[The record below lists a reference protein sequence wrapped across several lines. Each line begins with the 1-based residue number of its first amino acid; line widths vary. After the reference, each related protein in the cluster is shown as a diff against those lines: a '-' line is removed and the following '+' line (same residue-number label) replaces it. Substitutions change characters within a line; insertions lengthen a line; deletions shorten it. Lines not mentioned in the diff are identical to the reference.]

1 MILHITT
8 QMELIKLDKSIVL
21 KRQTDGKITLWQLAR
36 IYIYTLPFATLDMIL
51 KNANFQMPFLR
62 DKIPKLQGGR
72 SKHLIESPMF
82 ICSFIHCSPGY
93 VLNS

>member
-21 KRQTDGKITLWQLAR
+21 KRQKDGKITLWQLAR

-62 DKIPKLQGGR
+62 DKMPKLQGGR
-72 SKHLIESPMF
+72 GKHLFESPMF

>member
-51 KNANFQMPFLR
+51 KMPIFKCHFFEIKCR
-62 DKIPKLQGGR
+62 NYKG
-72 SKHLIESPMF
+72 
-82 ICSFIHCSPGY
+82 
-93 VLNS
+93 

>member
-51 KNANFQMPFLR
+51 KNANFQMPFFR
-62 DKIPKLQGGR
+62 DKMPKLQGV
-72 SKHLIESPMF
+72 E
-82 ICSFIHCSPGY
+82 
-93 VLNS
+93 VNT

>member
-8 QMELIKLDKSIVL
+8 QMELIKLDKSIEL

-51 KNANFQMPFLR
+51 KNAIFQLDIIWFEISINMNYIYNEIMISTMSLKFNF
-62 DKIPKLQGGR
+62 
-72 SKHLIESPMF
+72 
-82 ICSFIHCSPGY
+82 
-93 VLNS
+93 

>member
-62 DKIPKLQGGR
+62 DKKPNLQGVEVNTY
-72 SKHLIESPMF
+72 LNLQ
-82 ICSFIHCSPGY
+82 CSFVHLFTVHQGMY
-93 VLNS
+93 

>member
-62 DKIPKLQGGR
+62 DKMPKLQGVEVNTY
-72 SKHLIESPMF
+72 LNLQ
-82 ICSFIHCSPGY
+82 CSFVHLFTVHWGMY
-93 VLNS
+93 